1 MDKGTSTGRRHAVRR
16 ATTQALAR
24 AMAVAAVGLAALLLV
39 HPAPGEGQP
48 APLEITAED
57 TVRSVLE
64 RSVGR
69 RVELA
74 LVSGEKLT
82 GTVKLVNAELVH
94 LAGLQ
99 GREFFDAVARIDRI
113 DAIVYRTRTR

>member
-1 MDKGTSTGRRHAVRR
+1 MDRGTSTGRRHPARR